1 MYLWLALLILTV
13 AVSVAIASAWLPS
26 LFLKARYTLD
36 KTRDRGIK
44 KIVEKRGQSILYE
57 PAVRWRKYISQ
68 YILSERGGKK
78 ELACKVDPALSFLS
92 YDVVLFNAC
101 DEVFG
106 VITVKDLLKNKG
118 YAKPVELPKETSYV
132 CLTINQADTTKFPP
146 NLSFKV
152 RAGNVARFLF
162 CTTLCLIAEALCVK
176 VCCANAF
183 GGIFADMFML
193 DLPNAIL
200 TAVVVVLL
208 ILLNLIVSAIAIK
221 IRGSKKVRVDK

>member
-13 AVSVAIASAWLPS
+13 AVSIAIASAWLPS

-78 ELACKVDPALSFLS
+78 ELACKVDPELSFLS

-118 YAKPVELPKETSYV
+118 YAKPVELPQETSYV
-132 CLTINQADTTKFPP
+132 CLTVNQADTTKFVP

-152 RAGNVARFLF
+152 RAGNVAKFLF

-200 TAVVVVLL
+200 TTALVVFL